1 MTSSLSDFIQR
12 TFWQG
17 FASGSLQITDIVVC
31 MITVLL
37 ISIYIFFVYRWIT
50 RDTFYSKN
58 FSLSL
63 IALSVI
69 VAAIILTIQT
79 NIVISLGMVGALS
92 IVRYRTAIKDP
103 MDLVFL
109 FWSITVGIICGAGFA
124 LIAVI
129 ASLILSVILVIFS
142 KVSEPRGAMI
152 LLVNSDNY
160 RDEEKILAVVAH
172 YCKVYNVRSR
182 NLTKDHLDMAIEV
195 TVDNQGELVRRLVD
209 ITSVQSA
216 SLVAHDGEVTL

>member
-1 MTSSLSDFIQR
+1 MNLSSFLQR
-12 TFWQG
+12 TFWEG
-17 FASGSLQITDIVVC
+17 FASGKLQITDILIC
-31 MITVLL
+31 MFTVLL
-37 ISIYIFFVYRWIT
+37 LSIYIFFVYRWIT
-50 RDTFYSKN
+50 RNTFFSKN

-69 VAAIILTIQT
+69 VAAVILTIQT

-109 FWSITVGIICGAGFA
+109 FWSITIGIICGAGFA

-129 ASLILSVILVIFS
+129 ASLILSIILIIFS
-142 KVSEPRGAMI
+142 KMSGPKGALI
-152 LLVNSDNY
+152 LLVNSEDYN
-160 RDEEKILAVVAH
+160 DEEKIMDIVKDC
-172 YCKVYNVRSR
+172 CKVYTVKSR
-182 NLTKDHLDMAIEV
+182 NLTKDHLDIAIEV
-195 TVDNQGELVRRLVD
+195 FVEDQGSLVKRLVD
-209 ITSVQSA
+209 IDSVQSA

>member
-1 MTSSLSDFIQR
+1 MTSGLSDFLQR
-12 TFWQG
+12 TFWHG

-31 MITVLL
+31 MVTVLL

-50 RDTFYSKN
+50 KDTFYSKN

-69 VAAIILTIQT
+69 VAAVILTIQT

-109 FWSITVGIICGAGFA
+109 FWSITMGIICGAGFA

-129 ASLILSVILVIFS
+129 ASLILSVVLIVFS
-142 KVSEPRGAMI
+142 KVSEPKGTMI
-152 LLVNSDNY
+152 LLVNSDDYN
-160 RDEEKILAVVAH
+160 DEEKILGVVAR
-172 YCKVYNVRSR
+172 YCKVYTVKSR

-195 TVDNQGELVRRLVD
+195 NVDDQGELVRRLVD
-209 ITSVQSA
+209 ISSVQSA